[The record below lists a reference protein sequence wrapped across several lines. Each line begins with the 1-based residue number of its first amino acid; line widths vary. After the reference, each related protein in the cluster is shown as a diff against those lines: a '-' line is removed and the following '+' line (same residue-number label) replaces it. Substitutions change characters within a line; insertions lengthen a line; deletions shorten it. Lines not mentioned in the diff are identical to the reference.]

1 MDMAF
6 GFLDQADPISAVS
19 TDLSLHP

>member
-6 GFLDQADPISAVS
+6 GFLDQVDPISAVF
-19 TDLSLHP
+19 TDLSPHP